1 MLTLAITLS
10 KIGKI
15 EFKYYAI
22 FTHFKKNIKPMKG
35 SAVLKHEHDG

>member
-22 FTHFKKNIKPMKG
+22 FTHF
-35 SAVLKHEHDG
+35 LKILNQ